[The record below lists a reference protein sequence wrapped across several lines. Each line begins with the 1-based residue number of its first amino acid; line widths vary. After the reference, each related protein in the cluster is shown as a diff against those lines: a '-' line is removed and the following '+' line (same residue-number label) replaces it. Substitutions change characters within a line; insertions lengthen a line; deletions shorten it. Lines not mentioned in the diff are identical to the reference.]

1 MGLSMFSAQTSPIA
15 IDFGSSSVK
24 LLQISGADSPV
35 LVAAAEV
42 TIPDAS
48 RESTDQLLAF
58 YSRAIPRLIQASKCK
73 GKRVVCAVPSGQ
85 TMIQH
90 MQLAGVEGVSRD
102 DLVKAQLQTQMGWL
116 PENVVVRALEVAQV
130 HQGGQSKSETICFAV
145 PRDIVMQYVDL
156 MRKCKLELVGVDTEV
171 MAMVRAF
178 DHQAHA
184 VDGSDIV
191 TMYVD
196 LGWGGTKVA
205 MTHNEHI
212 VFARHVQIGG
222 RHFDQH
228 LAAALHCDLP
238 SARAHRLSL
247 QASGPAAPTPG
258 PDDDAGLAS
267 DGGPAVETATAAAT
281 AVTAGQGSSGAASVD
296 LSEQLDMICD
306 ELSMCLRYHQGL
318 FPNRSV
324 DRVIFIGGEA
334 RQKWL
339 CQHVMKVLGL
349 KAQLGDPLARL
360 GVSNS
365 ARTPGLI
372 RGQPQ
377 PGWAVPCGL
386 CTAPTDL

>member
-1 MGLSMFSAQTSPIA
+1 M
-15 IDFGSSSVK
+15 
-24 LLQISGADSPV
+24 
-35 LVAAAEV
+35 
-42 TIPDAS
+42 
-48 RESTDQLLAF
+48 
-58 YSRAIPRLIQASKCK
+58 
-73 GKRVVCAVPSGQ
+73 
-85 TMIQH
+85 
-90 MQLAGVEGVSRD
+90 
-102 DLVKAQLQTQMGWL
+102 
-116 PENVVVRALEVAQV
+116 
-130 HQGGQSKSETICFAV
+130 
-145 PRDIVMQYVDL
+145 
-156 MRKCKLELVGVDTEV
+156 
-171 MAMVRAF
+171 
-178 DHQAHA
+178 
-184 VDGSDIV
+184 
-191 TMYVD
+191 
-196 LGWGGTKVA
+196 
-205 MTHNEHI
+205 
-212 VFARHVQIGG
+212 
-222 RHFDQH
+222 
-228 LAAALHCDLP
+228 
-238 SARAHRLSL
+238 
-247 QASGPAAPTPG
+247 
-258 PDDDAGLAS
+258 
-267 DGGPAVETATAAAT
+267 ETATAAAT

>member
-24 LLQISGADSPV
+24 LLQITAGDPPV

-48 RESTDQLLAF
+48 RDSADQLFAF
-58 YSRAIPRLIQASKCK
+58 YTRAIPRLVQASRCK
-73 GKRVVCAVPSGQ
+73 GKRAVCAVPSGQ

-90 MQLAGVEGVSRD
+90 MQLTNVEGVTRD
-102 DLVKAQLQTQMGWL
+102 DLVKAQLQTQMGWA
-116 PENVVVRALEVAQV
+116 PENVVVRAIDVTQV
-130 HQGGQSKSETICFAV
+130 HQGGQSRSETICFAV
-145 PRDIVMQYVDL
+145 PRDVVMRYVDL
-156 MRKCKLELVGVDTEV
+156 LRKCKLELVGVDTEV

-184 VDGSDIV
+184 DGGSDTV
-191 TMYVD
+191 TFYVD

-205 MTHNEHI
+205 ITHNEQI

-247 QASGPAAPTPG
+247 QASGPAAGAPE
-258 PDDDAGLAS
+258 PDG
-267 DGGPAVETATAAAT
+267 DGGPALDGGTAVGTATLPAPV
-281 AVTAGQGSSGAASVD
+281 VTAGEGSAEGSSVD
-296 LSEQLDMICD
+296 LSEQLDTICD

-318 FPNRSV
+318 FPNRSI
-324 DRVIFIGGEA
+324 DRVVFIGGES

-339 CQHVMKVLGL
+339 CQHVVKALRL

-365 ARTPGLI
+365 TRTPGLM
-372 RGQPQ
+372 RDQPQ